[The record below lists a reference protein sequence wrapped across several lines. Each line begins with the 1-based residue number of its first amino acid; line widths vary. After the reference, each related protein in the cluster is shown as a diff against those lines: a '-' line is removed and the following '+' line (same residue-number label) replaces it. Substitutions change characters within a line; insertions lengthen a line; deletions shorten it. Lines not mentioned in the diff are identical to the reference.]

1 MNVSKMPIILA
12 TVLFMGGAI
21 TGCSPEKRSEDQQSA
36 AIMQSFLAPYQ
47 GKVLLLLMGREGCPG
62 TAKATEF
69 LHTYAATKPEAVA
82 ILRLDVPLAGEDLE
96 LSEEWGHPY
105 PRNVDTGRRIA
116 DALDFFFY
124 PTFYLFGP
132 DGTQRYS
139 GGCDPATLEPMVK
152 EILAEQP
159 GQPKKSYNLPM
170 PKAGEAAPAFTGTD
184 LKRQGVTLT
193 SLKGPKATLL
203 VFAQTS
209 CSYTIDAFPS
219 VQLVANAFRKH
230 AVAFVVIN
238 TGEDLETIQPIYA
251 KSLSNI
257 PVVWDKGGAISKQYG
272 VDVSPFFFLLDQN
285 NKVVKRGSFKAQA
298 VTGALNT
305 LLNRS
310 VAAPRPASK
319 EAG

>member
-12 TVLFMGGAI
+12 TLLLMGCAI
-21 TGCSPEKRSEDQQSA
+21 TACSPEQRSEEQRSA
-36 AIMQSFLAPYQ
+36 EIMQSFLAPYQ

-69 LHTYAATKPEAVA
+69 LHTYAATKPDAVA
-82 ILRLDVPLAGEDLE
+82 ILRLDVPLAGEELE
-96 LSEEWGHPY
+96 LSEEWAHPY

-124 PTFYLFGP
+124 PTFFVFDP
-132 DGTQRYS
+132 DGEMRYS
-139 GGCDPATLEPMVK
+139 GGCDPAKLPQMVQ
-152 EILAEQP
+152 EILAEKT
-159 GQPKKSYNLPM
+159 GQPKQSYNLPI
-170 PKAGEAAPAFTGTD
+170 PKAGEPAPAFSGPD
-184 LKRQGVTLT
+184 LKGQSVTLT
-193 SLKGPKATLL
+193 TLKSQKATLL

-209 CSYTIDAFPS
+209 CSYTIDALPAIQS
-219 VQLVANAFRKH
+219 VANAFRKH
-230 AVAFVVIN
+230 DVALVVIN

-257 PVVWDKGGAISKQYG
+257 PVVWDKNGVISKQFG

-285 NKVVKRGSFKAQA
+285 GKVVKRGSFKAQA

>member
-1 MNVSKMPIILA
+1 MNVSKLPIILA
-12 TVLFMGGAI
+12 TALFMGCAI
-21 TGCSPEKRSEDQQSA
+21 TGCSPEQQSEEQRSTA
-36 AIMQSFLAPYQ
+36 VMQSFLAPYQ

-62 TAKATEF
+62 TVKATEF
-69 LHTYAATKPEAVA
+69 LHTYASTKPEAVA
-82 ILRLDVPLAGEDLE
+82 ILRLDVPLAGEELE
-96 LSEEWGHPY
+96 LSEEWAHPY
-105 PRNVDTGRRIA
+105 QRNVDTGRRIA

-124 PTFYLFGP
+124 PTFYVFDP
-132 DGTQRYS
+132 DGVLRYS
-139 GGCDPATLEPMVK
+139 GGCDPIKLDPMVN
-152 EILAEQP
+152 EILAEKP

-170 PKAGEAAPAFTGTD
+170 PKAGEPAPVFSGTD
-184 LKRQGVTLT
+184 LKGQSITLT
-193 SLKGPKATLL
+193 TLKGQKATLL

-209 CSYTIDAFPS
+209 CSYTIDALPAIQS
-219 VQLVANAFRKH
+219 VANSFRTH
-230 AVAFVVIN
+230 DVALVVIN
-238 TGEDLETIQPIYA
+238 TGEDQETIQPIYA

-257 PVVWDKGGAISKQYG
+257 PVVWDKGGDISKQFG

-285 NKVVKRGSFKAQA
+285 GKVVKRGSFKAQA

>member
-1 MNVSKMPIILA
+1 MNVSKLPIILA
-12 TVLFMGGAI
+12 TILLMGCAI
-21 TGCSPEKRSEDQQSA
+21 TGCSPEQQPEEQRST
-36 AIMQSFLAPYQ
+36 AIMHSFLAPYQ

-62 TAKATEF
+62 TIKATDF
-69 LHTYAATKPEAVA
+69 LHTYASKKPEGVA
-82 ILRLDVPLAGEDLE
+82 ILRLDVPLAGEELE
-96 LSEEWGHPY
+96 LLEEWNHPY
-105 PRNVDTGRRIA
+105 PRKVDTGRKLA
-116 DALDFFFY
+116 DALDYFFY
-124 PTFYLFGP
+124 PTFYVFDP
-132 DGTQRYS
+132 DGVLRYS
-139 GGCDPATLEPMVK
+139 GGCDPIKLDPMVK
-152 EILAEQP
+152 EILAEKP

-170 PKAGEAAPAFTGTD
+170 PKAGEPAPAFTGID
-184 LKRQGVTLT
+184 LNDKTLMLT
-193 SLKGPKATLL
+193 SLQGKKATLL

-209 CSYTIDAFPS
+209 CPYTIDALPAIQS
-219 VQLVANAFRKH
+219 VANVFRKH
-230 AVAFVVIN
+230 DVALVVIN

-257 PVVWDKGGAISKQYG
+257 PVVWDKGGEISKQYG